1 MILNIVLI
9 TGEKLNVKVDKA
21 SCVIGRSAQA
31 DVVIPHEA
39 ISRKHC
45 QIEYTNGELFVTDLG
60 SINGVLL
67 DGQKITPNKPVK
79 FQTFFTLSFGA
90 VQTLN
95 VELEEEHTSIQPNPL
110 IAQSLQPKEVR
121 PKPQQKTQMLKR
133 PEGTPPPKKLAAG
146 EEETLPMNNFIALC
160 VVIVLGFAY
169 FIFRDEINSLFF

>member
-9 TGEKLNVKVDKA
+9 TGEKLTFKVDKD

-45 QIEYTNGELFVTDLG
+45 QIDYIEGELFITDLG

-67 DGQKITPNKPVK
+67 DGQKIAPNRPAK

-90 VQTLN
+90 VQSLN
-95 VELEEEHTSIQPNPL
+95 IELEESHTTIQANPL
-110 IAQSLQPKEVR
+110 LATSLQPKEVR
-121 PKPQQKTQMLKR
+121 PKTTQKTQVIKKS
-133 PEGTPPPKKLAAG
+133 EGPPPKKLSAG

-160 VVIVLGFAY
+160 IVIVLAFAY
-169 FIFRDEINSLFF
+169 FIFQDEINSLF